1 MANANDSSDPRRDR
15 TYRLILKYGSVA
27 LARAWSCPKTV
38 IYQILDKRV
47 GSTWVHES
55 VVERVKSLG
64 ARELARR
71 ADVSVR
77 QVLWVLEGGEIS
89 EPLDQFVSRHSGSA
103 GQWGYHDT
111 PTNEGLN

>member
-1 MANANDSSDPRRDR
+1 MVNANDSSDPRRDR

-38 IYQILDKRV
+38 IYQILYKRV

-89 EPLDQFVSRHSGSA
+89 EPLDQFVSRHSRSG